1 MKKFLTLVVV
11 LSVLSLCCWGS
22 AAFGAE
28 PIKIGL
34 IAPFTGGVAMYGNL
48 LKNGVEFYTKVFNDA
63 GGVDGRK
70 IELIPYDDKGDP
82 TEALN
87 AYNKLVTADEVAA
100 FIGPGTSSPTFGVA
114 EASAG
119 DNIPGITGTATHPD
133 VTSYGKNYF
142 RACFEDPFQGGTM
155 ARFSAE
161 KLGAKKAAVIYNVSD
176 AYSTG
181 LYNAFN
187 TSAAEAGLE
196 VVAAESY
203 TTDDVDFNA
212 QLTRIAALAP
222 DVLFIPDYYNRVY
235 LISSQARKAGI
246 TDTFLGVDGA
256 DGILEIEG
264 ADISVFEGLH
274 FANHYFSGD
283 PSPLVQDFRKNYE
296 AVYGSTPN
304 SLAALGYDSAFILFE
319 AIKKAAAD
327 GVEIG
332 ATPES
337 YQAIIDKMA
346 ATDLDAVTGHMTFTN
361 NNPVKEV
368 SIIKIEKG
376 AYSFAEKY

>member
-1 MKKFLTLVVV
+1 MGRILAVAFVATF
-11 LSVLSLCCWGS
+11 CWGN
-22 AAFGAE
+22 AAFGAAGE
-28 PIKIGL
+28 AIKVGV
-34 IAPFTGGVAMYGNL
+34 IAPLTGGVSMYGSL
-48 LKNGVEFYTKVFNDA
+48 LRNGVEFYTKIFNNA

-70 IELIPYDDKGDP
+70 IELVIYDDKGDP

-100 FIGPGTSSPTFGVA
+100 FIGPVTSAPTFGVA
-114 EASAG
+114 EASAV

-155 ARFSAE
+155 ARFSAGA
-161 KLGAKKAAVIYNVSD
+161 LGAKTAAVIYNVSD

-187 TSAAEAGLE
+187 ASAAEIGLK

-212 QLTRIAALAP
+212 QLTRIAELAP
-222 DVLFIPDYYNRVY
+222 DVLFLPDYYNRVY
-235 LISSQARKAGI
+235 LLCSQARKAGI
-246 TDTFLGVDGA
+246 TATFLGVDGA

-274 FANHYFSGD
+274 FANHYFSDD

-296 AVYGSTPN
+296 ADFGTIPN
-304 SLAALGYDSAFILFE
+304 SLAALGYDAALILFD

-346 ATDLDAVTGHMTFTN
+346 ATNLDCVTGHIAFKD

-368 SIIKIEKG
+368 AITKIQGG
-376 AYSFAEKY
+376 AYSFAAKY